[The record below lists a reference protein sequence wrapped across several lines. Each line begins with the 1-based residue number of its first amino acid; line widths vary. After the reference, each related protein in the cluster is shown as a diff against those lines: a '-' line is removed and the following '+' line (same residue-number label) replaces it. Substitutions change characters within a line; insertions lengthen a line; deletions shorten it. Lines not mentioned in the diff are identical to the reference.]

1 MRVLRMFVQLAKNCI
16 PSHQIQSDFEAV
28 LQTKNGR
35 RSALNEKNKIVLNRR
50 IYSLR
55 NEYRT
60 IECGKTQTNQNKWKI
75 DIKKWSRGKIRKCF
89 RIAKLNVCTFRMN
102 GRARESVLVYVC
114 VCVSLCADS
123 FVSSECILYG
133 VLLLFCLLPLV
144 FIVRIVRIQSFI
156 RVNGFITS
164 TFLIFKTA
172 RKISIKMKMH
182 IFISF
187 RFIHDQ
193 KWERKP
199 HQMTSIRYLE
209 TVHGTIVWT
218 ISLVCERAVFY
229 WKSSLWNVAKVRD
242 NGV

>member
-1 MRVLRMFVQLAKNCI
+1 M
-16 PSHQIQSDFEAV
+16 
-28 LQTKNGR
+28 
-35 RSALNEKNKIVLNRR
+35 
-50 IYSLR
+50 
-55 NEYRT
+55 
-60 IECGKTQTNQNKWKI
+60 
-75 DIKKWSRGKIRKCF
+75 
-89 RIAKLNVCTFRMN
+89 
-102 GRARESVLVYVC
+102 
-114 VCVSLCADS
+114 
-123 FVSSECILYG
+123 
-133 VLLLFCLLPLV
+133 FCLLPLV

-242 NGV
+242 NGVKKTDFIHFVVWIFSPISRDKTHRSVLYVFCWHEFHIHGHIIHASRLFNLFECKH